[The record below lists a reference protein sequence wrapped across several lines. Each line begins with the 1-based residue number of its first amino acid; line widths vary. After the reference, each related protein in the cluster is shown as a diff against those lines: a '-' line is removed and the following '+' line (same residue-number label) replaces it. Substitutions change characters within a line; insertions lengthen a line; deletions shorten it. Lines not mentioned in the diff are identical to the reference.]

1 MVIRDLK
8 ITVNVLWIYIL
19 FHTLF
24 VFVNVQITILQFG
37 NDVISIFNKTLF
49 LLTNVAPTV
58 VNIVYVG

>member
-24 VFVNVQITILQFG
+24 VFVNVQITLLQFG